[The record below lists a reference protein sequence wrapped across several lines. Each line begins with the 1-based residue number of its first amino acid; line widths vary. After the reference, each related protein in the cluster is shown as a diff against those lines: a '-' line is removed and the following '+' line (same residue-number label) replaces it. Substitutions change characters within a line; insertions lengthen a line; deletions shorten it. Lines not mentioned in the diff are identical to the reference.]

1 MVESSPLQ
9 EILVQ
14 HALCNLLCW
23 KVPYTARYAR
33 DWSEFGVRIKGVS
46 KLDRHRRADKTN
58 TTQMLPKR
66 AGHLFLF
73 SNLLVESNVSELH
86 QKVSKLLP
94 RKWKMY
100 STVVLLLSKSDQFRL
115 LGFNLAGR
123 AAFRH
128 HYKHQGNIRGYYFR
142 SRHTYTGWFR
152 GPGGFVIGGIS
163 LNRSVSSRHREPAAE
178 M

>member
-1 MVESSPLQ
+1 ML
-9 EILVQ
+9 IL
-14 HALCNLLCW
+14 LECPT
-23 KVPYTARYAR
+23 VPYAR
-33 DWSEFGVRIKGVS
+33 DSSEFGLEGRIKGVS
-46 KLDRHRRADKTN
+46 KLDRHPRADKTN

-73 SNLLVESNVSELH
+73 SNLLVESNVPELH

-115 LGFNLAGR
+115 LGFSLAGR
-123 AAFRH
+123 AVFRH
-128 HYKHQGNIRGYYFR
+128 HYKNQGNIPGYYFR
-142 SRHTYTGWFR
+142 SRHTYTLVGLGGLVVSWLVGLAWIDQFR
-152 GPGGFVIGGIS
+152 LDTENQRQKCNLLYHYFQNGHS
-163 LNRSVSSRHREPAAE
+163 AL

>member
-1 MVESSPLQ
+1 ML
-9 EILVQ
+9 ILPE
-14 HALCNLLCW
+14 CPT
-23 KVPYTARYAR
+23 VPYAR
-33 DWSEFGVRIKGVS
+33 DSSEFGLEGRIKGVS
-46 KLDRHRRADKTN
+46 KLDRHPRADKTN

-73 SNLLVESNVSELH
+73 SNLLVESNVPELH

-115 LGFNLAGR
+115 LGFSLAGR
-123 AAFRH
+123 AVFRH
-128 HYKHQGNIRGYYFR
+128 HYKNQGNIPGYYFR

-152 GPGGFVIGGIS
+152 EPGGFVIGGIS